1 MNKAPV
7 YMIKYHN
14 KIIDRAMQKT
24 ASETE
29 KNDTIRKA
37 SNAVRYYELG
47 VITEDEAMQTLV
59 TASIELNGRGKENE

>member
-14 KIIDRAMQKT
+14 KIIDRVMRDAT
-24 ASETE
+24 ANEAE

-47 VITEDEAMQTLV
+47 MITEDEAMQTLV
-59 TASIELNGRGKENE
+59 TASIELNGREKGK